1 VGGPPLVA
9 WLLVALSAASAAAC
23 LLREEARD
31 EAVMGAGMAVMAVPL
46 SVPHTRPW
54 VVPVFAVVYALA
66 ALRAL
71 LPSRPGGG
79 HRVHHVVCSGAMVYM
94 AVAMASSGSPDS
106 GGSGHTMRMGAGT
119 PVLTGLLLLYFTGY
133 VLRTGLRVTA
143 PARPGETPG
152 AISGAAP
159 GAGGAVRLRAAPEVA
174 VACRVSMALGM
185 LAMLLML

>member
-1 VGGPPLVA
+1 MDGPPLVA
-9 WLLVALSAASAAAC
+9 WLLVALSAASTASC

-71 LPSRPGGG
+71 LPGGRSGGG

-94 AVAMASSGSPDS
+94 AVAMAPVGS
-106 GGSGHTMRMGAGT
+106 GGPGHTMRMGAGT

-143 PARPGETPG
+143 PAHPGPIPG
-152 AISGAAP
+152 AIS

-185 LAMLLML
+185 LAMLLMM

>member
-1 VGGPPLVA
+1 MDGPPLVA

-23 LLREEARD
+23 LLRDEARG

-71 LPSRPGGG
+71 LPGGRTGG

-94 AVAMASSGSPDS
+94 AVATAPTGSEDPA
-106 GGSGHTMRMGAGT
+106 HTMRMSAGT
-119 PVLTGLLLLYFTGY
+119 PMLTGLLLLYFAAY
-133 VLRTGLRVTA
+133 VLRTGMRVTA
-143 PARPGETPG
+143 PAHSG
-152 AISGAAP
+152 AIP
-159 GAGGAVRLRAAPEVA
+159 GAGGAVRLRTAPEVA

-185 LAMLLML
+185 LAMLLMM